1 MFSMLTN
8 TAVPTG
14 LTWRRTWGSR
24 ARSFPYVVP
33 LDERIGAR

>member
-1 MFSMLTN
+1 MLTN
-8 TAVPTG
+8 TTVPAG
-14 LTWRRTWGSR
+14 LTWRRIWGSQ